1 MRLTKLKYTH
11 IFIVDFHGSRIYQMK
26 EKIMFFI
33 VMYCCVNVAIQ
44 TGALPSKMRV
54 VGSNP
59 LPGTGSFFS
68 SFLFLHFFPSFPYT
82 ARLPRCVCASV
93 GRVLRVYLA
102 GLLTTDFDH
111 KHSSGR
117 ILGLW

>member
-1 MRLTKLKYTH
+1 MVFIKQLKPE
-11 IFIVDFHGSRIYQMK
+11 IFGS
-26 EKIMFFI
+26 
-33 VMYCCVNVAIQ
+33 VNVAIQ
-44 TGALPSKMRV
+44 TGALPSTVTV

-59 LPGTGSFFS
+59 LTGTGNIFS

-82 ARLPRCVCASV
+82 ARLPWCVCASV

-102 GLLTTDFDH
+102 GLVTIDFDH
-111 KHSSGR
+111 KHSGGP

>member
-1 MRLTKLKYTH
+1 MVFIKQLKPMISVQCNCCYT
-11 IFIVDFHGSRIYQMK
+11 DLSL
-26 EKIMFFI
+26 
-33 VMYCCVNVAIQ
+33 A
-44 TGALPSKMRV
+44 RV

-59 LPGTGSFFS
+59 GTGSFFLPLFS
-68 SFLFLHFFPSFPYT
+68 STSFLPFLTLRVYPV
-82 ARLPRCVCASV
+82 VCASV

-102 GLLTTDFDH
+102 GLLTIDLDH